1 MIYNKILELKK
12 NHKKGI
18 ALLIDPDNE
27 KIHNVRKN
35 IENINNSN
43 IFMILIGG
51 STLFT
56 TDFDLFTKEVKKYT
70 NKPVVIFPGSSL
82 QISKYADAILFL
94 SLISGRNP
102 QYLIGEQVNAALK
115 LKGMGIEAIS
125 TGYMLVESGAS
136 TSVEFISNTKPI
148 PRRKSGIIL
157 AHAVAA
163 ELLGMKLLYL
173 DAGSGARYSVPPAAV
188 KKVSNSVS
196 IPLMVGGGIKSKN
209 EIEKYFRYGADIVVI
224 GTLYEKNKR
233 ILKNI

>member
-12 NHKKGI
+12 NNKKGI

-35 IENINNSN
+35 IESINNSN
-43 IFMILIGG
+43 VFMILIGG

-56 TDFDLFTKEVKKYT
+56 ADFDLFTKEVKKYT

-115 LKGMGIEAIS
+115 LKGIGIEAIS
-125 TGYMLVESGAS
+125 TGYMLIESGAR

-148 PRRKSGIIL
+148 PRTKSEIIL

-173 DAGSGARYSVPPAAV
+173 DAGSGAKYSIPFDAV
-188 KKVSNSVS
+188 KKVSDSVS
-196 IPLMVGGGIKSKN
+196 IPLMVGGGIKSMD
-209 EIEKYFRYGADIVVI
+209 EIKKYFHYGADIVVI
-224 GTLYEKNKR
+224 GTLYEKNKN
-233 ILKNI
+233 ILNDI